1 MEVLFQGLVRSFRS
15 SVTLRMISGG
25 EVELYV
31 QGFSERTE
39 EPGDEFGPTV
49 GGNMLRNS
57 VFGEHMSNEQNC
69 KVFGGTMD
77 SCWNEDTLLGK
88 AVNNHQD

>member
-1 MEVLFQGLVRSFRS
+1 
-15 SVTLRMISGG
+15 MISGG
-25 EVELYV
+25 EVELHV

-57 VFGEHMSNEQNC
+57 VFGEHVSNEQNC
-69 KVFGGTMD
+69 KVFGSAMNC
-77 SCWNEDTLLGK
+77 CWNEDTLLGK